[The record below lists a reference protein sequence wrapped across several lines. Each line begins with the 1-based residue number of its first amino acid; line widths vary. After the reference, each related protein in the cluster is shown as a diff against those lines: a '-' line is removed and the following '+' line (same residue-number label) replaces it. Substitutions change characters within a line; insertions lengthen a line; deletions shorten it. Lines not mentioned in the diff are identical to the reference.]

1 MSLEQR
7 TILIVDDNQAE
18 IEMLKEAVDEVY
30 PQFTLLAVM
39 SGKDCL
45 DVLRRSG
52 QWKDADRPDLI
63 LLDLNMPAIDGRAVL
78 AEIKNDLELRH
89 IPVII
94 LTTSRAEKDVIDSYQ
109 RYANSYVV
117 KSLDYEDLRTMV
129 QQTLHYWLHI
139 ARIPAP
145 C

>member
-1 MSLEQR
+1 MDQR
-7 TILIVDDNQAE
+7 TILLVDDNQAE
-18 IEMLKEAVDEVY
+18 IEMLREAVDEVY

-39 SGKDCL
+39 SGQDCL
-45 DVLRRSG
+45 AVLRRSG
-52 QWKDADRPDLI
+52 QWKDTVHPDLI

-78 AEIKNDLELRH
+78 TEIKNDPELRH

-94 LTTSRAEKDVIDSYQ
+94 LTTSRAEEDVIDSYR

-117 KSLDYEDLRTMV
+117 KSLNYDDLRMMV
-129 QQTLHYWLHI
+129 QQILNYWLHI
-139 ARIPAP
+139 ARTPAT

>member
-45 DVLRRSG
+45 AVLRRSG
-52 QWKDADRPDLI
+52 QWKDADQPDLI
-63 LLDLNMPAIDGRAVL
+63 LLDLNMPAIDGRTVL
-78 AEIKNDLELRH
+78 AEIKNDPELRH

-94 LTTSRAEKDVIDSYQ
+94 LTTSRAEKDVMDSYR

-117 KSLDYEDLRTMV
+117 KSLDYDDLRMMV
-129 QQTLHYWLHI
+129 QEMLHYWLHI